1 MKKEDFLKKLI
12 QKVTENLE
20 SLTQSALEAKA
31 AATDEEAKPE
41 YKYDT
46 RALESSYLA
55 EAQSVRV
62 GELKRALHGLQNFQ
76 MKNFKPGQ
84 KIEVGALIEVDVEGL
99 GTRRWFFLPFA
110 GGEKVENVF
119 VVTPEAPLGKK
130 LLGLSEGDFFDHN
143 LQGQMRECEIT
154 KVF

>member
-1 MKKEDFLKKLI
+1 MIAFMKKEDLLKKLI

-20 SLTQSALEAKA
+20 SLTQSALDAKA

-41 YKYDT
+41 NKYDT

-76 MKNFKPGQ
+76 MKN
-84 KIEVGALIEVDVEGL
+84 L
-99 GTRRWFFLPFA
+99 
-110 GGEKVENVF
+110 
-119 VVTPEAPLGKK
+119 
-130 LLGLSEGDFFDHN
+130 
-143 LQGQMRECEIT
+143 
-154 KVF
+154 